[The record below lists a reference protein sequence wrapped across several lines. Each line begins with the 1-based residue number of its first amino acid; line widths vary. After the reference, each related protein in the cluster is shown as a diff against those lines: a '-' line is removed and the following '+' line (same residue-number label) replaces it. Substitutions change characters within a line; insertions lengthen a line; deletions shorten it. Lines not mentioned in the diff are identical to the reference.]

1 MATTS
6 RQSTTARFPERTV
19 VALGVACIVAATSA
33 ALGVGAILGPA
44 ASWAPPPVNA
54 KVDYQIGGDYPLPRA
69 VKVVSRDWF
78 LGSAPK
84 GVYAV
89 CYVNA
94 YQTQDDE
101 AGVERADERSN
112 WPRDL
117 VLTELGQDPNWGGE
131 FLVDISTKTKR
142 ARAAGWIEQ
151 MVRRCAAKGFDAVE
165 FDNLDSWTRFDRTPL
180 GRRVPFERVD
190 AIAYAEL
197 LVDLA
202 HGYGLAAAQ
211 KNTGE
216 LPRRVSRG
224 RIGFDFAIAEECGR
238 WNECQDYRDVYGDR
252 VIAIE
257 YRLDDFLKTCKEFGS
272 RLSVVLR
279 DMNVTAPRSKTYR
292 YRAC

>member
-6 RQSTTARFPERTV
+6 RQSTTARFPERTLGALIVAFV
-19 VALGVACIVAATSA
+19 VAVASA
-33 ALGVGAILGPA
+33 ALGAGAVLGAPA
-44 ASWAPPPVNA
+44 RWAPPPVNA
-54 KVDYQIGGDYPLPRA
+54 KVDYQIGADYPLPRG
-69 VKVVSRDWF
+69 VNVVSRDWF

-101 AGVERADERSN
+101 AGVDRPDERSN

-117 VLTELGQDPNWGGE
+117 VLTELGEDPNWGGE
-131 FLVDISTKTKR
+131 FLVDISTRAKR
-142 ARAAGWIEQ
+142 ARAAGWVER
-151 MVRRCAAKGFDAVE
+151 MVKRCAAKGFDAVE
-165 FDNLDSWTRFDRTPL
+165 FDNLDSWTRFDGTPL
-180 GRRVPFERVD
+180 GRRVPFGRAE
-190 AIAYAEL
+190 AIAHAKL

-202 HGYGLAAAQ
+202 HRYELAAAQ
-211 KNTGE
+211 KNTAE
-216 LPRRVSRG
+216 LPRQISRG

-238 WNECQDYRDVYGDR
+238 WNECQDYRDVYADR

-279 DMNVTAPRSKTYR
+279 DVNVTAPGSKTYR
-292 YRAC
+292 YRTC